1 MGGEGSMSQ
10 ANQSLKLNRSM
21 LRRKSFR
28 DRKDLMRSFAGTTV
42 VDFEELSP
50 EEMLMIKEEIRAKAR
65 KERKK
70 TDHCL
75 FVFSSSNHHNYSLDL
90 PVCLVFF

>member
-65 KERKK
+65 KERK
-70 TDHCL
+70 
-75 FVFSSSNHHNYSLDL
+75 N
-90 PVCLVFF
+90 

>member
-70 TDHCL
+70 LIIVYL
-75 FVFSSSNHHNYSLDL
+75 FSVVLTIIIIAWIFQYA
-90 PVCLVFF
+90 